1 MLTVASWKEEHN
13 WRGKLMRISDRPK
26 PFLPKRLHEWG
37 VVRCLIP
44 DRELLREYR
53 AGAIS
58 KPELSSRYLR
68 SLEKRW
74 DQVST
79 WLSSLSNDED
89 QTLLC
94 HQPESRFCHRL
105 LVADLVRKHRP
116 DIEVAIH

>member
-94 HQPESRFCHRL
+94 HQPEGRFCHRL